1 MGDCCLNI
9 LIFIDGVE
17 YNLSTFRQVNLSSEF
32 VRYTFRNPYDIENNS
47 VVAYLE
53 FDDVLNT
60 WVIIDPALGGTTL
73 FVAGENVPVDCPVS
87 SSEDWSFEPEEGEE
101 FSFVIYEVSCVR
113 GIGDNDVPNLYPE
126 EEEPYEVYCE
136 NLNLI
141 KKQKMKLSK
150 DIAAISKR
158 EVFGLDCGGEWENLF
173 MRSLIIDA
181 LSCPPYGVISKDT
194 ERCLIG
200 KLNEKCNC

>member
-1 MGDCCLNI
+1 MGNCCLNI
-9 LIFIDGVE
+9 LIKVDGEEFNYSFVKE
-17 YNLSTFRQVNLSSEF
+17 FLSDGTFFRYYTTLDAPNDDEGLYLYYNESLGAWEINSEF
-32 VRYTFRNPYDIENNS
+32 DGS
-47 VVAYLE
+47 V
-53 FDDVLNT
+53 
-60 WVIIDPALGGTTL
+60 L
-73 FVAGENVPVDCPVS
+73 FTSGENVPLDCPAS
-87 SSEDWSFEPEEGEE
+87 SSEDWIPEDRVA
-101 FSFVIYEVSCVR
+101 FDFVIYEIECSLVE
-113 GIGDNDVPNLYPE
+113 PE
-126 EEEPYEVYCE
+126 PDPEPDPEPIPVLPLFCE

-158 EVFGLDCGGEWENLF
+158 EIFGLDCGGEWENLF